1 MEHVAT
7 LGPMPSNLAHDNV
20 ISLASARAQRGG
32 HDGRKNQDSTPAPD
46 TPQHTLLLH
55 ASNIQAS
62 QEVHRQLGIDASV
75 PLSELHGVLDV
86 VFGTSHQS
94 PWFFTDAHGHKLDPT
109 TCAGHV
115 LGTDDTIL
123 YVWGLWHF
131 ELHCFDTCPRDTGT
145 PRALCIGGSGGFAID
160 FDQAAINAELT
171 GTDTIRSVLSHV
183 RPEVVDLVDRT
194 GVFDFIP
201 LLQAL
206 ELHRETLLSAPTTR
220 TCRTLPREHGAE
232 ASDAFWSCILAL
244 SCLGDT
250 ELFMEVITS
259 TMAALGWVADDGSEL
274 GADAITAACAES
286 LGLLSEIHAY
296 GDDLLAPVERL
307 DIYRAL
313 LRA

>member
-1 MEHVAT
+1 MAS
-7 LGPMPSNLAHDNV
+7 LGPMPANLAHDNV

-32 HDGRKNQDSTPAPD
+32 KKGREKQDPTPEPA
-46 TPQHTLLLH
+46 TPRHTLLIN
-55 ASNIQAS
+55 AGNIQAS
-62 QEVHRQLGIDASV
+62 QEVHRQLGIDASM

-86 VFGTSHQS
+86 VFGTGHQS
-94 PWFFTDAHGHKLDPT
+94 PWSFTDVHGQKLDPAT
-109 TCAGHV
+109 PAEQV
-115 LGTDDTIL
+115 LGTDLTVFYI
-123 YVWGLWHF
+123 WGLWHF
-131 ELHCFDTCPRDTGT
+131 ELHCFDTCPRDSGT
-145 PRALCIGGSGGFAID
+145 PRALCIGGSGGFNID

-171 GTDTIRSVLSHV
+171 GTDTIRSVLSNV

-206 ELHRETLLSAPTTR
+206 ELHRDTLIDAPTTR

-244 SCLGDT
+244 SCLGAT
-250 ELFMEVITS
+250 QLFQEVITS
-259 TMAALGWVADDGSEL
+259 TMAALGWVADDGSPL
-274 GADAITAACAES
+274 GADAITAACAGS
-286 LGLLSEIHAY
+286 LSQLADIHAY

-307 DIYRAL
+307 DIYREL